1 MMDRVRTGIPGF
13 DELIEGGFP
22 KTSNV
27 LLTGLPG
34 TGKTIFA
41 LEYLYNGAMNGENG
55 IYVTLDESFEM
66 IKEQAMQFG
75 WDFDKLEAENKIAFI
90 SIRLGRTK
98 LDIFDQIRDVRDRI
112 DAKRLVF
119 DNLATFSVNLD
130 LFTIP
135 VGYAG
140 SIASTVEMTAKG
152 IESGGNLLA
161 DKGDKIYYTGD
172 MEKRLIYL
180 IVEHMSRLGTTNLV
194 LTYGNPDVNQLTIDG
209 VSEFACDGIV
219 ELYNQLIGAKHVR
232 TITVLKMRN
241 TNQNQ
246 YINDLEIGKNGLVVK
261 PVEKVYG

>member
-1 MMDRVRTGIPGF
+1 MDRVRTGIGGF
-13 DELIEGGFP
+13 DGLIEGGFP
-22 KTSNV
+22 AGSNV

-41 LEYLYNGAMNGENG
+41 LQYLYNGAMNGENG
-55 IYVTLDESFEM
+55 IYVTLDESFDM
-66 IKEQAMQFG
+66 IKGQAKQFG

-90 SIRLGRTK
+90 SVRLGRTK
-98 LDIFDQIRDVRDRI
+98 LDIFDQIREARDKVN
-112 DAKRLVF
+112 AKRVVF
-119 DNLATFSVNLD
+119 DNLATYAVNLD

-140 SIASTVEMTAKG
+140 SIASTVELTAKG

-161 DKGDKIYYTGD
+161 EKGDKIYFSGN

-180 IVEHMSRLGTTNLV
+180 IVEHLSRLGTTNLV
-194 LTYGNPDVNQLTIDG
+194 LTYGNPDLNQLTIDG

-219 ELYNQLIGAKHVR
+219 ELFNQLVGAKHVR

-241 TNQNQ
+241 TKQSP
-246 YINDLEIGKNGLVVK
+246 YISDLDINNEGLVVK
-261 PVEKVYG
+261 PVEKVY